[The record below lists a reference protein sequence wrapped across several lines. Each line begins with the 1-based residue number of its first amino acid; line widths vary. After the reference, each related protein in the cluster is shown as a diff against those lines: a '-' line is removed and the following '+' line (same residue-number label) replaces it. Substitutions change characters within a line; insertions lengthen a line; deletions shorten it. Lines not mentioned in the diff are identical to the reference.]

1 MIPAIGS
8 GFAALDAKR
17 IDSLGTATGGASA
30 PATTGGADFGSVLA
44 KVTTDAVDAVKGA
57 ESASISGIRGDAST
71 QAVVDAVMGA
81 ERALQTAVVIRDK
94 VVAAY
99 QEIARMAI

>member
-1 MIPAIGS
+1 M
-8 GFAALDAKR
+8 
-17 IDSLGTATGGASA
+17 
-30 PATTGGADFGSVLA
+30 
-44 KVTTDAVDAVKGA
+44 KGA
-57 ESASISGIRGDAST
+57 ESTSIAGIQGNAST

-99 QEIARMAI
+99 QEISRMAI

>member
-1 MIPAIGS
+1 MIPAIGNTLP
-8 GFAALDAKR
+8 ALDTSR
-17 IDSLGTATGGASA
+17 VNPLGSVAA
-30 PATTGGADFGSVLA
+30 PATTGVGAGTDFASVLA
-44 KVTTDAVDAVKGA
+44 KVTTDAVGAVKGA
-57 ESASISGIRGDAST
+57 ESSSIAGIKGEAST

-99 QEIARMAI
+99 QEISRMAI